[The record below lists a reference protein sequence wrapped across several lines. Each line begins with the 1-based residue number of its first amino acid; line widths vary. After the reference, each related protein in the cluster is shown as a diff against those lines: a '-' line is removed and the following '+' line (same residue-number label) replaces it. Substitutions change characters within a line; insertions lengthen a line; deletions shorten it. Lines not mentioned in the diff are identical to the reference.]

1 MTSHSADKS
10 SPAAGNG
17 ATGLFRLAVL
27 VSGNGS
33 NLQAVLDAC
42 ADGRLSAEV
51 RVVISNRPHAYALT
65 RAAEA
70 GVETLVMEQGGR
82 TRRDYDADLARV
94 VATVGV
100 DLVVL
105 AGWDRLLSEAFVNHH
120 TVINLHPAKPGVF
133 PGLGAIEKAFAGWRA
148 GTVASGGVMV
158 HFVPDEGVDD
168 GPVIVAEEVPFEP
181 DDTLETFT
189 ERVHATE
196 HRVLVDAI
204 DKVIALAAR
213 QPLR

>member
-1 MTSHSADKS
+1 MAVR
-10 SPAAGNG
+10 SPGNTAGES
-17 ATGLFRLAVL
+17 FRLAVL

-42 ADGRLSAEV
+42 ADGTLAAEV
-51 RVVISNRPHAYALT
+51 RIVISNRPDAFALT
-65 RAAEA
+65 RAADA
-70 GVETLVMEQGGR
+70 GVPILVIEQGDR
-82 TRRDYDADLARV
+82 PRRVYDDELART

-105 AGWDRLLSEAFVNHH
+105 AGWDRLLSETFVAHH
-120 TVINLHPAKPGVF
+120 PVINLHPAKPGAF
-133 PGLGAIEKAFAGWRA
+133 PGLGAIEKTFAGWRE
-148 GTVASGGVMV
+148 GRVTTGGVMV

-168 GPVIVAEEVPFEP
+168 GPVIVTEEVPFAP
-181 DDTLETFT
+181 GDTLHTFS
-189 ERVHATE
+189 ERVHQTE
-196 HRVLVDAI
+196 HRLLVEAI

>member
-1 MTSHSADKS
+1 MSRSADTV
-10 SPAAGNG
+10 AGTADRNRE
-17 ATGLFRLAVL
+17 ALFRLAVL

-42 ADGRLSAEV
+42 ADGRLAAEV
-51 RVVISNRPHAYALT
+51 RVVISNRPDAYALT

-70 GVETLVMEQGGR
+70 GVPALVMEQGEQP
-82 TRRDYDADLARV
+82 RRHYDIELAQA

-105 AGWDRLLSEAFVNHH
+105 AGWDRLLSEAFVAHH
-120 TVINLHPAKPGVF
+120 PVINLHPAKPGVF
-133 PGLGAIEKAFAGWRA
+133 PGLGAIEKAYNGWID
-148 GTVASGGVMV
+148 GTVESGGVMV

-168 GPVIVAEEVPFEP
+168 GPVIVTEDVPFEP
-181 DDTLETFT
+181 DDTLDTFT

-196 HRVLVDAI
+196 HRLLVQAI
-204 DKVIALAAR
+204 AKVIALAAR

>member
-1 MTSHSADKS
+1 MTSRSAD
-10 SPAAGNG
+10 
-17 ATGLFRLAVL
+17 LFGLAVL

-33 NLQAVLDAC
+33 NLQAIIDAC
-42 ADGRLSAEV
+42 ADGTLGAEV
-51 RVVISNRPHAYALT
+51 KVVISNRPDAYALT
-65 RAAEA
+65 RAADA
-70 GVETLVMEQGGR
+70 GVPTLVIEQGDQP
-82 TRRDYDADLARV
+82 RRVYDSELARA

-105 AGWDRLLSEAFVNHH
+105 AGWDRLLSEAFVTHH
-120 TVINLHPAKPGVF
+120 TVVNLHPAKPGVF
-133 PGLGAIEKAFAGWRA
+133 PGLGAIEKAFSGWLD
-148 GTVASGGVMV
+148 GTVTSGGVMV

-168 GPVIVAEEVPFEP
+168 GPVIETEEVPFEP

-196 HRVLVDAI
+196 HRVVVKAI